1 MRYIMIGKLFMQPV
15 IYVEEKIVRSTV
27 NKQLEVSGLY
37 QMDQPHHRMFIPG
50 VGMVM
55 ITSDALLYVPVI
67 RKRTDIHTSGGTPG
81 EGKKILMAKSQ
92 IQRPMPAHTES
103 CNSTVKPVAAY
114 AVTPFNIGQK
124 LPCDKSL
131 VLIVCL
137 FGIPIPAIITTIR
150 TDNHKT
156 VGIDKFG
163 EPGRASYPV
172 AVFAR
177 IAMQ

>member
-92 IQRPMPAHTES
+92 IQRPMPRSEERRVGKDYRARRSTVHGRRKMWTES
-103 CNSTVKPVAAY
+103 
-114 AVTPFNIGQK
+114 
-124 LPCDKSL
+124 
-131 VLIVCL
+131 IV
-137 FGIPIPAIITTIR
+137 
-150 TDNHKT
+150 
-156 VGIDKFG
+156 V
-163 EPGRASYPV
+163 
-172 AVFAR
+172 
-177 IAMQ
+177 